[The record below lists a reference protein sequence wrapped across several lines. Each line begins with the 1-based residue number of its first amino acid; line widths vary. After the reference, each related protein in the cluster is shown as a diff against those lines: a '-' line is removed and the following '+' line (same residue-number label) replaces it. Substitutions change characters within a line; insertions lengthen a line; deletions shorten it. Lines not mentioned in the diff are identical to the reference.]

1 MKIKTQ
7 SNIIKELIGKGS
19 SSYVYKV
26 INLVKNQIYAL
37 KESLTSDVEF
47 LFKNEK
53 KIFKILNNECP
64 YIIHFYNSILLPNQ
78 INLELE
84 YCQYGSLND
93 ILKRAKKKNIHLN
106 EYEISSIIY
115 MVLKGLDFMHK
126 KNLIN
131 RDIKCKNILISKDGS
146 AKLCDFGISQVYKKG
161 EYSRHKDGSPY
172 WMAPELIKNQSYDKG
187 IDIWSLG
194 ITCVELAEYAPPY
207 IKYDKDKVSKK
218 IKSCPPRGLNEPR
231 LWSREFNDFIRQCLT
246 VNRFERPTCEE
257 LLQHEF
263 ITFID
268 KKKLNRK
275 LIILQFLSKVG
286 CKVLYS
292 KKNISNISNHKNPS
306 SNEIFRKSF
315 YQTKSKSKL
324 SNPLY
329 NFNYN
334 LNQNTKKEHNNKY
347 QLSLDYGYEQYSDF
361 NNNRYLYTENTEKR
375 IPETKM
381 KHYIQNKYKK
391 LNKLIDELNDSK
403 KYDKIN
409 SLSKERSFNNN
420 YHQPNINKNNYFKTR
435 NKFLRNSYTDAKIEP
450 YTIDEKQKSKSKK
463 KKIDEIY
470 KDISYEINP
479 KKKLFIGRLKYP
491 KIKGSLSFNNSLNNS
506 EINNNINYKRTLN
519 PNENEELLRYSYC
532 NQNPNLYSLT
542 IDNQN
547 NNNLNKTINIGQNY
561 INVKKIININN
572 NISKNIINLKQPK
585 KNKVSYTTINRIK
598 KGGGGNI
605 SLSNYIIG

>member
-64 YIIHFYNSILLPNQ
+64 YIIHFYNYILLPNQ

-194 ITCVELAEYAPPY
+194 ITCV
-207 IKYDKDKVSKK
+207 
-218 IKSCPPRGLNEPR
+218 
-231 LWSREFNDFIRQCLT
+231 
-246 VNRFERPTCEE
+246 
-257 LLQHEF
+257 
-263 ITFID
+263 
-268 KKKLNRK
+268 
-275 LIILQFLSKVG
+275 
-286 CKVLYS
+286 
-292 KKNISNISNHKNPS
+292 
-306 SNEIFRKSF
+306 
-315 YQTKSKSKL
+315 
-324 SNPLY
+324 
-329 NFNYN
+329 
-334 LNQNTKKEHNNKY
+334 
-347 QLSLDYGYEQYSDF
+347 
-361 NNNRYLYTENTEKR
+361 
-375 IPETKM
+375 
-381 KHYIQNKYKK
+381 
-391 LNKLIDELNDSK
+391 
-403 KYDKIN
+403 
-409 SLSKERSFNNN
+409 
-420 YHQPNINKNNYFKTR
+420 
-435 NKFLRNSYTDAKIEP
+435 
-450 YTIDEKQKSKSKK
+450 
-463 KKIDEIY
+463 
-470 KDISYEINP
+470 
-479 KKKLFIGRLKYP
+479 
-491 KIKGSLSFNNSLNNS
+491 
-506 EINNNINYKRTLN
+506 
-519 PNENEELLRYSYC
+519 
-532 NQNPNLYSLT
+532 
-542 IDNQN
+542 
-547 NNNLNKTINIGQNY
+547 
-561 INVKKIININN
+561 
-572 NISKNIINLKQPK
+572 
-585 KNKVSYTTINRIK
+585 
-598 KGGGGNI
+598 
-605 SLSNYIIG
+605 